1 MPSKL
6 IKNFNKSLLEV
17 SGEGYCILYTILRD
31 RHLYVFFTPYDLP
44 FLVKRRHYLQ
54 QIPE

>member
-1 MPSKL
+1 MASKL
-6 IKNFNKSLLEV
+6 IKNFNKSLSEV